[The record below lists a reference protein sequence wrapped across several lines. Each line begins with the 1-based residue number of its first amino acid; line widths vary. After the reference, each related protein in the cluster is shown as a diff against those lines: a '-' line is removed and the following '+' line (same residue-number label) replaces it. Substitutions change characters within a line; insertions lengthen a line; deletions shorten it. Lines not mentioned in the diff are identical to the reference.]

1 MNSHIRPADP
11 HGATAPATVIP
22 PHARENTPRRS
33 EGFNLLDGTNPVA
46 RIAALAIFTTP
57 LFISIDLVSATVAVG
72 FTVLFAWLCRTPV
85 KELLY
90 RGIPIFIA
98 LPFSGL
104 SMALYGRPE
113 GTSYFRWGWI
123 HVTDNSL
130 VLAAA
135 IMIRILAVA
144 FPAIIF
150 LRHMDPA
157 DLGDGLAQVAKLPNR
172 FVIGAVAAF
181 RLGTLFT
188 RDWKALGRSR
198 RSRGLSDDGA
208 LVRFSGMFFALL
220 VVALRRGGKL
230 ATAMEARGFGAPGQR
245 SFARISRLHG
255 RDWLLMFLAATA
267 AAVSIGVAVATG
279 YFKFLG
285 V

>member
-1 MNSHIRPADP
+1 MSTPTSSGSRDS
-11 HGATAPATVIP
+11 GVIP
-22 PHARENTPRRS
+22 PHARENKPAPET
-33 EGFNLLDGTNPVA
+33 GFNLLDGTNPVA

-57 LFISIDLVSATVAVG
+57 LFVSIDLVSATVAVG
-72 FTVLFAWLCRTPV
+72 FTVMFAVLCRTPV
-85 KELLY
+85 KELAV

-98 LPFSGL
+98 LPFSGI

-113 GTSYFRWGWI
+113 GASYFHWGWI
-123 HVTDNSL
+123 HVTDNS
-130 VLAAA
+130 VTLAAA
-135 IMIRILAVA
+135 IMVRIVAVA

-150 LRHMDPA
+150 LRSMDPT
-157 DLGDGLAQVAKLPNR
+157 DLGDGLAQVTKLPNR

-188 RDWKALGRSR
+188 RDWKALGRAR
-198 RSRGLSDDGA
+198 RSRGLTDDGA
-208 LVRFSGMFFALL
+208 LVRFSGMFFGLL

-245 SFARISRLHG
+245 SFARVSKLHS
-255 RDWLLMFLAATA
+255 RDWVLMGLAAVC
-267 AAVSIGVAVATG
+267 AAVSIVVAVATG